1 MKRWI
6 CPQHIN
12 YVGKGRSVNIDAA
25 NCVVC
30 RRNEKVGPLRVA
42 LAFKEAADDLE
53 FVVEHP
59 DYDPMGITI
68 QTSATKAITLYL
80 RMIHPAYGKNLV
92 DKMKEILDGKTSL

>member
-6 CPQHIN
+6 CPGHVN

-30 RRNEKVGPLRVA
+30 RKEAKVGPLRVVQ
-42 LAFKEAADDLE
+42 AFKDAADDLE
-53 FVVEHP
+53 FLVENP
-59 DYDPMGITI
+59 AYDLMGITV

-92 DKMKEILDGKTSL
+92 EQLKEILDGKTSL